1 MEALVQNN
9 LEMRA
14 QHDKLLEHNMRLL
27 LLLKEKEQKIRK
39 QELVI
44 RKYRSRLVRW
54 FEDMQYDPMDEIPD
68 AEMDDADVGF
78 DEEESKE
85 VPRPAAQSKTNLAR
99 KAVDAEPQVPGADSV
114 KRAKVEDEPIK
125 G

>member
-14 QHDKLLEHNMRLL
+14 KQDNLLEHNMRLL

-39 QELVI
+39 QDLVI
-44 RKYRSRLVRW
+44 RKFRSRLVRW

-78 DEEESKE
+78 EEESKE
-85 VPRPAAQSKTNLAR
+85 VPRSAGQAKPNLTR
-99 KAVDAEPQVPGADSV
+99 KAVNAEPQVPAADSV
-114 KRAKVEDEPIK
+114 KRAKTVVD
-125 G
+125 